1 MSYLHF
7 SSRGIILMILATLLF
22 SIMHA
27 SIKHISSDIHPFE
40 VAFFR
45 NLFGLVVIAPWFIK
59 YGIKPLITNRIK
71 LHFLRSVFNVIAMLT
86 FFYALSVSPLAEV
99 ASLSFTAPLFATL
112 LAIIFLGEK
121 IGIRRSAAIIIGF
134 IGAAIIVNPDYKTI
148 NIGHMC
154 VLISASIWSVSLI
167 FIKIL
172 GKTESSVTITSYM
185 VLFMI
190 PLSAIA
196 ASFYWIMPSL
206 NDLLVLAIIGITG
219 TYAQMLLAQA
229 LKEEDTVVIMP
240 FDFLKL
246 VWAVLIGY
254 LIFSEVPQ
262 VNTWIGSII
271 IFSSTLYVAYRE
283 RKIPPKVDKNITQ
296 PVDQ

>member
-1 MSYLHF
+1 
-7 SSRGIILMILATLLF
+7 MILATLLF

-27 SIKHISSDIHPFE
+27 SIKHISSEIHPFE

>member
-1 MSYLHF
+1 
-7 SSRGIILMILATLLF
+7 MILATLLF

-254 LIFSEVPQ
+254 LIFSETPEM
-262 VNTWIGSII
+262 NTWIGSII

-296 PVDQ
+296 PADQ

>member
-1 MSYLHF
+1 
-7 SSRGIILMILATLLF
+7 MILATLLF

-196 ASFYWIMPSL
+196 ASFFWIMPSL

>member
-1 MSYLHF
+1 
-7 SSRGIILMILATLLF
+7 MILATLLF

>member
-1 MSYLHF
+1 
-7 SSRGIILMILATLLF
+7 MILATLLF

-59 YGIKPLITNRIK
+59 YGIKPLITNKIK

>member
-1 MSYLHF
+1 
-7 SSRGIILMILATLLF
+7 MILATLLF

-27 SIKHISSDIHPFE
+27 SIKHISSEIHPFE

-148 NIGHMC
+148 NMGHMC

-167 FIKIL
+167 FIKVL

>member
-1 MSYLHF
+1 
-7 SSRGIILMILATLLF
+7 MILATLLF

-148 NIGHMC
+148 NMGHMC

-196 ASFYWIMPSL
+196 ASFYWIMPSV

>member
-1 MSYLHF
+1 
-7 SSRGIILMILATLLF
+7 MILATLLF

-59 YGIKPLITNRIK
+59 YGIKPLITSRIK

-148 NIGHMC
+148 NMGHMC

-196 ASFYWIMPSL
+196 ASFYWVMPSL